1 MKRELL
7 LLVSLFGLMPVCA
20 SAEESGTVTV
30 VDCQSMP
37 RAASPAPE
45 VKAVELQF
53 SGEISKASLTEIGS
67 KEKLEVAL
75 QKGVAVFEGVRAGT
89 WSACQA
95 GDVQAVAINLK
106 TGTSGVVVGAL
117 SAAGLAGGAL
127 AIGSGSDGGS
137 ALVEDSSTATS
148 PNREALVFNTDEGVP
163 SGYKEP
169 VVEDR
174 PSGKDKGDCT
184 VSMAAVGGCREN
196 ELPAPLSPFS

>member
-1 MKRELL
+1 MKTKVILAAALL
-7 LLVSLFGLMPVCA
+7 GLVPVCA
-20 SAEESGTVTV
+20 SAEETGTITV

-37 RAASPAPE
+37 RAASPAAE
-45 VKAVELQF
+45 VKGIELTF
-53 SGEISKASLTEIGS
+53 EGALTTATLTEVSS
-67 KEKLEVAL
+67 KEKLEASL
-75 QKGVAVFEGVRAGT
+75 TKGTAIFEGVRPGT

-106 TGTSGVVVGAL
+106 TGTSGAVVGAL
-117 SAAGLAGGAL
+117 SAAGLAGGAVAL
-127 AIGSGSDGGS
+127 GMGSNGGGG
-137 ALVEDSSTATS
+137 AVEEAGTVPSVS
-148 PNREALVFNTDEGVP
+148 RETLVFNTDEGVP

-169 VVEDR
+169 VVQDQ